1 MSLTKNEKIS
11 ANQVELEFTVGAEEF
26 NAVLA
31 KVAAR
36 ECKKITLPGF
46 RKGKAPRGMVEKMYG
61 EGVFFED
68 AVNELL
74 PTAYAAAVEES
85 GIEPVNSPEIDVV
98 SLSKEEG
105 VVVKAVVTV
114 KPDVTLG
121 KYKGLKAEKPANTV
135 GDEQVNAEIER
146 MAERTSRMVSKEGAA
161 EMGDTANINFE
172 GFLDD
177 VAFEGGKGENFDLIL
192 GSGQFI
198 PGFEEQVVGHVAGDE
213 FDVNVTFPAEYHAEE
228 LAGKPVVFKCRLN
241 ECKTKEMPVIDDDFA
256 KDVSEYDT
264 LDELKASIL
273 KELTERAEKSA
284 EAEIENN
291 LIDQVVDGMEAEIP
305 ECMISQ
311 RADEMVNEFSYR
323 LQSQGLNLETYLQ
336 YTGNTMESFRE
347 QFNEQA
353 TKQVKVRLALEK
365 IAQLENI
372 EATEDDVNAEIK
384 RIAEMYKMEEEQ
396 VRNMVPVAEIKKDL
410 VSNKALDLVRSSAT
424 VSAKKEKKTTAR
436 KSKKA
441 AAETAEPAAEAEA
454 PAEAAS
460 EE

>member
-26 NAVLA
+26 NAVLS

-46 RKGKAPRGMVEKMYG
+46 RKGKAPRAMVEKMYG

-74 PTAYAAAVEES
+74 PVAYASAVEEAA
-85 GIEPVNSPEIDVV
+85 IEPVNSPEIDVV
-98 SLSKEEG
+98 SLSKTEG
-105 VVVKAVVTV
+105 IVVKAVVTV

-121 KYKGLKAEKPANTV
+121 KYKGLKAEKAANTV
-135 GDEQVNAEIER
+135 GEEQVKAELDR
-146 MAERTSRMVSKEGAA
+146 MADRTSRMVSKEGAA

-172 GFLDD
+172 GFLND
-177 VAFEGGKGENFDLIL
+177 VPFEGGKGENFDLIL

-213 FDVNVTFPAEYHAEE
+213 FDVNVTFPEEYHAEE

-241 ECKTKEMPVIDDDFA
+241 ECKTKEMPVLDDDFA

-264 LDELKASIL
+264 LDELKESIL
-273 KELTERAEKSA
+273 KELTDRAEKSA

-291 LIDQVVDGMEAEIP
+291 LIDQVVDSMEAEIP
-305 ECMISQ
+305 ECMINQ
-311 RADEMVNEFSYR
+311 RADEMVREFEYR
-323 LQSQGLNLETYLQ
+323 LRSQGLELNTYLQ
-336 YTGNTMESFRE
+336 YTGNTMDSFRG
-347 QFNEQA
+347 QFTEQA

-372 EATEDDVNAEIK
+372 EATEEDIAAEVK

-396 VRNMVPVAEIKKDL
+396 VRSMIPVEEIKKDL

-424 VSAKKEKKTTAR
+424 VSAKKEKKTTTR
-436 KSKKA
+436 KKKA
-441 AAETAEPAAEAEA
+441 AEPVAETVEA
-454 PAEAAS
+454 PAETAV

>member
-11 ANQVELEFTVGAEEF
+11 ANQVELEFTVGADEF
-26 NAVLA
+26 NAVLS

-46 RKGKAPRGMVEKMYG
+46 RKGKAPRAMVEKMYG

-74 PTAYAAAVEES
+74 PVAYASAVEEAAL
-85 GIEPVNSPEIDVV
+85 EPVDSPEIDVV
-98 SLSKEEG
+98 SLSKTEG

-121 KYKGLKAEKPANTV
+121 KYKGLKAEKAANTV
-135 GDEQVNAEIER
+135 GEEQVKAELDR
-146 MAERTSRMVSKEGAA
+146 MADRTSRMVSKEGAA

-172 GFLDD
+172 GFLND
-177 VAFEGGKGENFDLIL
+177 VPFEGGKGENFDLIL

-213 FDVNVTFPAEYHAEE
+213 FDVNVTFPEEYHAEE

-241 ECKTKEMPVIDDDFA
+241 ECKAKEMPVLDDDFA

-264 LDELKASIL
+264 LDELKESIL
-273 KELTERAEKSA
+273 KELTDRAEKSA

-305 ECMISQ
+305 ECMINQ
-311 RADEMVNEFSYR
+311 RADEMVREFEYR
-323 LQSQGLNLETYLQ
+323 LRSQGLELNTYLQ
-336 YTGNTMESFRE
+336 YTGNTMDSFRG
-347 QFNEQA
+347 QFTEQA

-372 EATEDDVNAEIK
+372 EATEDDIAAEIK
-384 RIAEMYKMEEEQ
+384 RIAEMYKMEEDQ
-396 VRNMVPVAEIKKDL
+396 VRSMIPVEEIKKDL

-424 VSAKKEKKTTAR
+424 VSTKKEKKPTTRQKTA
-436 KSKKA
+436 
-441 AAETAEPAAEAEA
+441 AEPAAETVEASAETA
-454 PAEAAS
+454 V